1 MKKLTTLFLAIF
13 LSAFQFINAQV
24 YYPLIEEGKSWD
36 DLNCMQCM
44 VCANSAYRYFY
55 AGEDTLIN
63 GLTYAI
69 IGRYNFI
76 FGTEVCPPYVI
87 DTVPNSGI
95 RFLHEDT
102 LQKKVY
108 WYNNSEP
115 VLMYDFSLQ
124 VGDAFISDWVT
135 GGNEFKVVEIDE
147 VEILNGELRKRWIF
161 ESEEWPTEPRS
172 YIEGIGMEDGLFGD
186 FIQFEWWT
194 LLACV
199 KIGEEQ
205 LWDGGSNYW
214 GGCYGLVGEDE
225 ITTGNIQ
232 IYPNP
237 ATIFIRISLPNS
249 FEKAELKIYNSL
261 GQLVFED
268 AITSENTVVNVSGFE
283 RGIYLVLIETD
294 EGVLKEKLIIR

>member
-13 LSAFQFINAQV
+13 ISAFQFINAQE
-24 YYPLIEEGKSWD
+24 YHPLIEEGKSWD

-63 GLTYAI
+63 GLTYAKM
-69 IGRYNFI
+69 GSYNFI

-87 DTVPNSGI
+87 DTIPNSGFRLI
-95 RFLHEDT
+95 HEDIIER
-102 LQKKVY
+102 KVY
-108 WYNNSEP
+108 WLDGSQP
-115 VLMYDFSLQ
+115 VLLYDFSLQ
-124 VGDAFISDWVT
+124 VGDAFVSDWLT
-135 GGNEFKVVEIDE
+135 GGYEFKVVEIEE
-147 VEILNGELRKRWIF
+147 VEILNGEMRKRWIF
-161 ESEEWPTEPRS
+161 ESEEWPTIPRS

-194 LLACV
+194 FLACV

-205 LWDGGSNYW
+205 LWDGGSNSW

-225 ITTGNIQ
+225 ISTGNIQ

-237 ATIFIRISLPNS
+237 ATGFIRISLPKT
-249 FEKAELKIYNSL
+249 FEKADLKIFNAL
-261 GQLVFED
+261 GQLVFET
-268 AITSENTVVNVSGFE
+268 ANASENTIVDVSGFE
-283 RGIYLVLIETD
+283 RGIYFVLIETEED
-294 EGVLKEKLIIR
+294 VLKEKLIVR